1 MTTFFMRMTSRL
13 LIATM
18 FSLFVPL
25 QSTYAGIVGTDKVSA
40 SAQSQS
46 GREQIRTFLDR
57 EDVLKEL
64 QAQGVDANAAKARVN
79 ALTDEEVQKIA
90 GKLDSMPAGG
100 EILGLLFTIFIVLL
114 VTDILGL
121 TKVFSFTRTA
131 R

>member
-46 GREQIRTFLDR
+46 GRERISTFLER